1 VTDNIAVAGLA
12 LKAHTFGVATQE
24 TDDFANN
31 ATPFDGLMGLA
42 QSSLSEQA
50 VPTPPESLASAGL
63 ISDAIVS
70 FKIPRLQDEKND
82 GQITFGSAD
91 PVRTG
96 PRLLLDSCANARCRP
111 RSSRALT
118 SRSRT

>member
-96 PRLLLDSCANARCRP
+96 LRSLPIPCANTCCRP
-111 RSSRALT
+111 RSSRART
-118 SRSRT
+118 SRLRT

>member
-31 ATPFDGLMGLA
+31 TTPFDGLMGLA
-42 QSSLSEQA
+42 LSSFSAQG

-70 FKIPRLQDEKND
+70 FKIPRFQDEKND
-82 GQITFGSAD
+82 GQITFGSTD
-91 PVRTG
+91 PVR
-96 PRLLLDSCANARCRP
+96 ARSRSSRHLCTKVYCRP
-111 RSSRALT
+111 PSSRALT